1 MQPSTLIRSRLTDS
15 LCPGVALRPQLEA
28 ARAKLS
34 TLLCNTVEKAGANSS
49 YLLIGA
55 RGTGKSLVRLSELK
69 ESHQSDYGHN
79 MGWVYNR
86 MRESMMP
93 LRIIVEPMMLVDD
106 LTIWC

>member
-1 MQPSTLIRSRLTDS
+1 MHAQDYVNDSMQADIPAICNHLQLIRSRLTDS

-55 RGTGKSLVRLSELK
+55 RGTGKSLGETFGRFQMNLTSMD
-69 ESHQSDYGHN
+69 SWSSYGL
-79 MGWVYNR
+79 GY
-86 MRESMMP
+86 
-93 LRIIVEPMMLVDD
+93 I
-106 LTIWC
+106 TG